1 METKVTAKNYTLRT
15 DNGGWLGQVVLTSDG
30 AFMSITDYG
39 NFSFAWRSTGDE
51 DFRKFILKLD
61 KQYFAGK
68 MANGASYITYGKSVN
83 KAAELFTEKILPSLQ
98 EVLKAEIQSET
109 VNN

>member
-1 METKVTAKNYTLRT
+1 MENNVTSKSYILKT

-39 NFSFAWRSTGDE
+39 NFSFAWRSTGQD
-51 DFRKFILKLD
+51 DFRKFILGLD

-68 MANGASYITYGKSVN
+68 MAQGASYLAYGKNINRS
-83 KAAELFTEKILPSLQ
+83 AELFTEKILPPLQ
-98 EVLKAEIQSET
+98 NILKDEIELEQT
-109 VNN
+109 V

>member
-1 METKVTAKNYTLRT
+1 MENKITAKNYTLRT
-15 DNGGWLGQVVLTSDG
+15 DNGGWLGQVILTSDG

-39 NFSFAWRSTGDE
+39 NFSYAWRSTGEE
-51 DFRKFILKLD
+51 DFRKFIIRLD

-68 MANGASYITYGKSVN
+68 MANGAAYIAYGKGVN
-83 KAAELFTEKILPSLQ
+83 KAAELFTEKILPPLQ
-98 EVLKAEIQSET
+98 KILKAEIESET